1 MIASAGNELDDKEP
15 LNGHRPVHSANE
27 LSGDQSLEYAEEDAL
42 HATDDEE
49 DEEEE
54 EEEP

>member
-27 LSGDQSLEYAEEDAL
+27 LSGEQSLEYAEEDAL